1 MSISNYGELKTAT
14 ENWLHRTDLTSRIPE
29 FISIAEAKIAN
40 DVRCNAQQTR
50 STADVSTQY
59 FDVPTGYLEIRD
71 IHVNSDPIQP
81 LTYLTPKV
89 LSEKFPSSTTGKPKF
104 YTIHG
109 DEIEV
114 KPVPSTTY
122 EIEINYIKRFT
133 AFSDDADY
141 NWLLTNQPHIYLY
154 AALISANEYT
164 EDTEQLTKYQTLYN
178 NAINTLNKSELK
190 AKHGNILVAKVN
202 TPTP

>member
-1 MSISNYGELKTAT
+1 MSISTYGELKTAAA
-14 ENWLHRTDLTSRIPE
+14 NWLNRSDMTDRIPE
-29 FISIAEAKIAN
+29 FIAIAESKIAN

-50 STADVSTQY
+50 STSNISTQY
-59 FDVPTGYLEIRD
+59 FDIPTGFLGVRD
-71 IHVNSDPIQP
+71 IQINSDPIQP

-89 LSEKFPSSTTGKPKF
+89 LSEKFPSATTGKPRF

-109 DEIEV
+109 DEFEV

-141 NWLLTNQPHIYLY
+141 NWLLTNHPHIYLY
-154 AALISANEYT
+154 GCLAVANELI
-164 EDTEQLTKYQTLYN
+164 EDEDQLTKYQSLYGQ
-178 NAINTLNKSELK
+178 AVADLNKSQK
-190 AKHGNILVAKVN
+190 QANYGNILVAKPN
-202 TPTP
+202 TATP